1 MLPAIKYPI
10 GYHAEACTH
19 FIDTSAQFCLDKP
32 SGMVDQVMGSLSRVS
47 ERGSVIGEM
56 GGRGKRWKG
65 GGGLLEAAE
74 NIRGISF
81 FSWVFLF
88 RFAIF

>member
-47 ERGSVIGEM
+47 ERVVGGK
-56 GGRGKRWKG
+56 GGRGG
-65 GGGLLEAAE
+65 GGIA
-74 NIRGISF
+74 
-81 FSWVFLF
+81 
-88 RFAIF
+88 